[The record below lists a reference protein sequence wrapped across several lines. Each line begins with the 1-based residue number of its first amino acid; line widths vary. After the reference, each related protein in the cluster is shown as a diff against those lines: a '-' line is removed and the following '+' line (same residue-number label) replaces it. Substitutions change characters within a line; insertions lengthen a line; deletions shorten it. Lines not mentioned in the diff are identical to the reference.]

1 MTKTAK
7 SNTRKG
13 PSESA
18 TAFSVGTVK
27 RGNDG
32 NMWKIIITSTGIH
45 RWSVIKSNNGR
56 TNTGTINTGTIN
68 TGTTKNNKTVKNK
81 TVNKSSSVY
90 ADASIEPN
98 KEDISL
104 TELKNLAKK
113 YKVLSS
119 GKSKSQLALLIF
131 NIISHGMTT
140 SDLEK
145 IVHLLPSKE
154 KRKAKL
160 MIDKQRKYPITD
172 YKGMWKPMPK
182 PLNKMSRA
190 ELIRNLRHFRDAWE
204 NETGRNQD
212 LSDERLDE
220 ETDKTLREHLG
231 WYYSDTAKIIAANSI
246 RDNNYI

>member
-7 SNTRKG
+7 SNTNTRKG

-18 TAFSVGTVK
+18 TVFSVGTVK

-32 NMWKIIITSTGIH
+32 NMWKIIITATGVH
-45 RWSVIKSNNGR
+45 RWSVIKSNNGT
-56 TNTGTINTGTIN
+56 TNR
-68 TGTTKNNKTVKNK
+68 GTTKKNKTVK
-81 TVNKSSSVY
+81 TRSSVY
-90 ADASIEPN
+90 VDASIQPS

-104 TELKNLAKK
+104 TELKKLAKK

-160 MIDKQRKYPITD
+160 MIDKQREYPITD
-172 YKGMWKPMPK
+172 YKDMWKPIPK
-182 PLNKMSRA
+182 PLNKMSRV

-204 NETGRNQD
+204 NETGRNED
-212 LSDERLDE
+212 LSDERLDG

-231 WYYSDTAKIIAANSI
+231 WYYSDTAKNIAANWI
-246 RDNNYI
+246 RNNM

>member
-1 MTKTAK
+1 MTKTVK
-7 SNTRKG
+7 SNTNTRKG

-32 NMWKIIITSTGIH
+32 NMWKIITTVAGIH
-45 RWSVIKSNNGR
+45 RWSIIKGNNGT
-56 TNTGTINTGTIN
+56 TNKVA
-68 TGTTKNNKTVKNK
+68 TKNNKTVKK
-81 TVNKSSSVY
+81 RSSEDAHIHASVKP
-90 ADASIEPN
+90 S

-104 TELKNLAKK
+104 TELKKLATK
-113 YKVLSS
+113 YSVLSS

-131 NIISHGMTT
+131 KIRSQGMTT
-140 SDLEK
+140 PDLER

-160 MIDKQRKYPITD
+160 MITNQHENPVTD

-190 ELIRNLRHFRDAWE
+190 ELIRNLRNFRDAWE
-204 NETGRNQD
+204 NETGRNAD
-212 LSDERLDE
+212 LSDERLAG
-220 ETDKTLREHLG
+220 ETEKTLREHLEY
-231 WYYSDTAKIIAANSI
+231 YYSETAKNQAANWI
-246 RDNNYI
+246 RENM

>member
-7 SNTRKG
+7 SNTNTNTRKG

-32 NMWKIIITSTGIH
+32 NMWKIIITATGVH
-45 RWSVIKSNNGR
+45 RWSVIKSNNGT
-56 TNTGTINTGTIN
+56 TNR
-68 TGTTKNNKTVKNK
+68 GTTKKNKTVKMR
-81 TVNKSSSVY
+81 SSVY
-90 ADASIEPN
+90 VDASIQPS

-104 TELKNLAKK
+104 TELKKLATK

-160 MIDKQRKYPITD
+160 MIDKQREYPITD
-172 YKGMWKPMPK
+172 HKDMWKPIPK
-182 PLNKMSRA
+182 PLNKMLRV

-204 NETGRNQD
+204 NETGRNED
-212 LSDERLDE
+212 LSDERLDG

-231 WYYSDTAKIIAANSI
+231 WYYSDTAKNIAANWI
-246 RDNNYI
+246 RNNM

>member
-1 MTKTAK
+1 MTKTTK
-7 SNTRKG
+7 SNTNTRKG

-32 NMWKIIITSTGIH
+32 NMWKIITTVAGTH
-45 RWSVIKSNNGR
+45 RWSVIKSNNDT
-56 TNTGTINTGTIN
+56 TNKVA
-68 TGTTKNNKTVKNK
+68 TKKNKTVK
-81 TVNKSSSVY
+81 TRSSVY
-90 ADASIEPN
+90 VDASIQPN

-104 TELKNLAKK
+104 TELKKLAKK

-160 MIDKQRKYPITD
+160 MIYKQREYPITN
-172 YKGMWKPMPK
+172 YKDMWKPIPK
-182 PLNKMSRA
+182 PLNKILLNSRMPIA
-190 ELIRNLRHFRDAWE
+190 CQKLI
-204 NETGRNQD
+204 
-212 LSDERLDE
+212 
-220 ETDKTLREHLG
+220 
-231 WYYSDTAKIIAANSI
+231 I
-246 RDNNYI
+246 

>member
-1 MTKTAK
+1 MTKTVQ
-7 SNTRKG
+7 SNTNTNTRKG

-27 RGNDG
+27 MGNDG
-32 NMWKIIITSTGIH
+32 NMWKIIITSTGTH
-45 RWSVIKSNNGR
+45 RWSVIKSNNGT
-56 TNTGTINTGTIN
+56 TNKVA
-68 TGTTKNNKTVKNK
+68 TKKNKMVKNK
-81 TVNKSSSVY
+81 TVKTRSSVY
-90 ADASIEPN
+90 VDASIEPN
-98 KEDISL
+98 KKDISL
-104 TELKNLAKK
+104 TELKKLATK

-131 NIISHGMTT
+131 NIRSHGMTT

-160 MIDKQRKYPITD
+160 MIDKQREYPITD
-172 YKGMWKPMPK
+172 YKDMWKPIPK
-182 PLNKMSRA
+182 PLNKMSRV

-204 NETGRNQD
+204 NETGRNAD
-212 LSDERLDE
+212 LSDERLDG

-231 WYYSDTAKIIAANSI
+231 WYYSDTAKNIAANWI
-246 RDNNYI
+246 RDNKYI

>member
-1 MTKTAK
+1 MTKTVK
-7 SNTRKG
+7 SNTNTRKG

-27 RGNDG
+27 RDNDG
-32 NMWKIIITSTGIH
+32 NMWKIIITATGVH
-45 RWSVIKSNNGR
+45 RWSVIKSNNGT
-56 TNTGTINTGTIN
+56 TNR
-68 TGTTKNNKTVKNK
+68 GTTKKNKTVKMR
-81 TVNKSSSVY
+81 SSVY
-90 ADASIEPN
+90 VDASIQPN

-104 TELKNLAKK
+104 TELKKLATK

-154 KRKAKL
+154 TRKAKL
-160 MIDKQRKYPITD
+160 MIDKQREYPITD
-172 YKGMWKPMPK
+172 YKDMWKPIPK
-182 PLNKMSRA
+182 PLNKMSRV
-190 ELIRNLRHFRDAWE
+190 ELIRNLRDFRDAWE
-204 NETGRNQD
+204 NETGRNED
-212 LSDERLDE
+212 LSDERLDG

-231 WYYSDTAKIIAANSI
+231 WYYSDTAKNIAANWI
-246 RDNNYI
+246 RDNKYI